1 MGLFDTFMGGL
12 SDVINPNYAQQL
24 NQKRMLNQ
32 RQAYDQQVLN
42 EQRAFDQGQTNARQ
56 KVYTDLIGNVATPG
70 NINSSA
76 NPALNMQPI
85 MENPNDSAATWIDNP
100 DFIPAKEAKGLLG
113 GEFDREG
120 LFLRALG
127 KAQTPEGFDLASKGY
142 LDPNKGQAKNTPTT
156 LMKNLAAA
164 GYQQGTPKYSNAIN
178 KYLNKSGVTV
188 NTSDEAF
195 GLKDRFQGENT
206 LRKGYDAQSK
216 PFTDMERSF
225 NRIYNSDSNGV
236 GDMSLMFAYM
246 KLLDPASTVREG
258 EIATL
263 ENAGGVPNAIIS
275 AYNKAKGTGKI
286 SDKMRKMIKAQ
297 SRKFYDAEYSKQKD
311 RYDNAASTANKY
323 GLDSVNITGKMPAY
337 MELKKQE
344 EASQVEKPLNEW
356 TDEELSAGKLLG
368 GG

>member
-1 MGLFDTFMGGL
+1 
-12 SDVINPNYAQQL
+12 
-24 NQKRMLNQ
+24 
-32 RQAYDQQVLN
+32 
-42 EQRAFDQGQTNARQ
+42 
-56 KVYTDLIGNVATPG
+56 
-70 NINSSA
+70 
-76 NPALNMQPI
+76 
-85 MENPNDSAATWIDNP
+85 MENPNDSTAPWIDNP
-100 DFIPAKEAKGLLG
+100 EFIAAEEGKGLLG
-113 GEFDREG
+113 GKFDREG

-127 KAQTPEGFDLASKGY
+127 KAQTAEGFDLASKGY
-142 LDPNKGQAKNTPTT
+142 LDPNKGQASNAPTT
-156 LMKNLAAA
+156 LMKNLAAS
-164 GYQQGTPKYSNAIN
+164 GLKQGTPQYSNAIN

-188 NTSDEAF
+188 NTGDDAF

-297 SRKFYDAEYSKQKD
+297 SRKFYDAEYSKQND
-311 RYDNAASTANKY
+311 RYDNATSTANKY
-323 GLDSVNITGKMPAY
+323 GLDSVNITGKRPEY
-337 MELKKQE
+337 MKLKKQE
-344 EASQVEKPLNEW
+344 ETVEENKIEKPLSEW
-356 TDEELSAGKLLG
+356 TDEELEAGRLLG
-368 GG
+368 SK